1 MVAVDHNEWVG
12 QFDALIVT
20 LFAVWIVVCGLLMV
34 SNVKYYS
41 FKEFDKKKVPFVA
54 LIIGVLVMSIV
65 LYDIPVG
72 ILAIGLIYALSGIVT
87 TIKAK
92 M

>member
-1 MVAVDHNEWVG
+1 MVAIDHNEWVG
-12 QFDALIVT
+12 QYDTLIMI
-20 LFAVWIVVCGLLMV
+20 LFAAWVVICGLLMV

-54 LIIGVLVMSIV
+54 LIVAVLVLSI
-65 LYDIPVG
+65 LIYDIPVG
-72 ILAIGLIYALSGIVT
+72 ILAIGVIYALSGIVT

-92 M
+92 L

>member
-1 MVAVDHNEWVG
+1 MN
-12 QFDALIVT
+12 
-20 LFAVWIVVCGLLMV
+20 
-34 SNVKYYS
+34 KYYS